1 MSVKRFGFM
10 AVEMGFITLDQII
23 EAMKIQVRED
33 LEKPKHRL
41 IGEILVDLGFMNPSQ
56 VDEVLK
62 AMGISS

>member
-41 IGEILVDLGFMNPSQ
+41 IGEILVDSGFMNPSQ

-62 AMGISS
+62 EMGISS

>member
-1 MSVKRFGFM
+1 MPVKRFGFM

-41 IGEILVDLGFMNPSQ
+41 VGQILVDLW
-56 VDEVLK
+56 D
-62 AMGISS
+62 I

>member
-1 MSVKRFGFM
+1 MSVKRFGFI

-41 IGEILVDLGFMNPSQ
+41 VGEILVYLGFMNPSQ

>member
-41 IGEILVDLGFMNPSQ
+41 VGEILVDLGFMNPSQ

>member
-1 MSVKRFGFM
+1 MPVKRFGFM

-33 LEKPKHRL
+33 LENQKHRL
-41 IGEILVDLGFMNPSQ
+41 VGEILVDLGFMNPSQ

>member
-1 MSVKRFGFM
+1 MPVKRFGFM

-23 EAMKIQVRED
+23 EAMKIQVRDD
-33 LEKPKHRL
+33 LENQKHRL
-41 IGEILVDLGFMNPSQ
+41 IGKILVDLGFMTPSQ